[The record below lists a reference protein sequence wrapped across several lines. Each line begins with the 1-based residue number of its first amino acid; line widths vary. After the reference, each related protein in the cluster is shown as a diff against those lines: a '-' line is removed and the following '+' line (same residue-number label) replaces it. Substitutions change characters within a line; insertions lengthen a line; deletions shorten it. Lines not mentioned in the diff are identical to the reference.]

1 MVPLVLLLFLHCS
14 DGQAPQPEQIH
25 ISATGDPTEMMITW
39 TTMATTNYTIVEYNK
54 EGFPLELRA
63 SGSNTKFTDPQSGK
77 VVRYMHRVKLTG
89 LVPGQRYE
97 YRCGGYDGWSSLFAF
112 NALKSGE
119 DWSPRIAFY
128 GDMGTTN
135 AKSIS
140 YLQEDAQNGKYDAIL
155 HVGDFAYDLFEDEGR
170 NGDDFMNEIQ
180 EIAAYVPYMTCPGN
194 HERYYNFSHY
204 KNRFSMPG
212 NTQGVFYSWN
222 IGPAHI
228 ISYSTEVY
236 FWLQFGIEQIVQQY
250 DWLIRDLQEATLPEN
265 RSKRPW
271 IITMA
276 HKPMYCSNDDSDDCT
291 RTNSIIRTGLTSKH
305 LWPLEELFYKYGVDM
320 MLEAHEHSYERLWP
334 IYDMQIC
341 NGSLEEPYTN
351 PCAPVHIITGS
362 AGCYS
367 KHDPFKKEK
376 PYWTA
381 FRTEN
386 YGFSQ
391 MTIFN
396 KTHIG
401 IQQVDVDLGG
411 KVVDEIMLIKDVHG
425 PEAWVRKEVKN

>member
-25 ISATGDPTEMMITW
+25 ISAT
-39 TTMATTNYTIVEYNK
+39 
-54 EGFPLELRA
+54 
-63 SGSNTKFTDPQSGK
+63 
-77 VVRYMHRVKLTG
+77 
-89 LVPGQRYE
+89 E

-351 PCAPVHIITGS
+351 PCAPVHIVTGS

-425 PEAWVRKEVKN
+425 PEAWVRKDVKN

>member
-1 MVPLVLLLFLHCS
+1 
-14 DGQAPQPEQIH
+14 
-25 ISATGDPTEMMITW
+25 
-39 TTMATTNYTIVEYNK
+39 
-54 EGFPLELRA
+54 
-63 SGSNTKFTDPQSGK
+63 
-77 VVRYMHRVKLTG
+77 
-89 LVPGQRYE
+89 
-97 YRCGGYDGWSSLFAF
+97 
-112 NALKSGE
+112 
-119 DWSPRIAFY
+119 
-128 GDMGTTN
+128 
-135 AKSIS
+135 
-140 YLQEDAQNGKYDAIL
+140 
-155 HVGDFAYDLFEDEGR
+155 
-170 NGDDFMNEIQ
+170 
-180 EIAAYVPYMTCPGN
+180 
-194 HERYYNFSHY
+194 
-204 KNRFSMPG
+204 MPG

-222 IGPAHI
+222 IGAAHI

-236 FWLQFGIEQIVQQY
+236 FWLEFGIEQIVQQY
-250 DWLIRDLQEATLPEN
+250 EWLIRDLQEATLPEN
-265 RSKRPW
+265 RNKRPW

-276 HKPMYCSNDDSDDCT
+276 HKPMYCSNNDSDDCT

-334 IYDMQIC
+334 IYDMQVC

-367 KHDPFKKEK
+367 KHDAFKKEK

-425 PEAWVRKEVKN
+425 PEAWIRKDVKNLNLRKTAMFH